1 MFTWSSYHRISYNG
15 WNSCSCTCSNSTCG
29 CSSINNDL
37 EEAAELAHEAGEV
50 REVEAGQVRGLVAG
64 AKQKKEAEDLVN
76 KVSVKCEFLCLLNS
90 SLTIIVC
97 IIDLS
102 ANKELM
108 S

>member
-29 CSSINNDL
+29 CSSINNHL

-64 AKQKKEAEDLVN
+64 AKLKKEAEDLVN